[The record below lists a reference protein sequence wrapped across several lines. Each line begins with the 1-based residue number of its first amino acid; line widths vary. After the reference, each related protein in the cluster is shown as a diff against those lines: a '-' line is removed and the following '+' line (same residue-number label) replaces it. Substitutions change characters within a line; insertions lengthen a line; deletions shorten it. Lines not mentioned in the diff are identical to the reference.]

1 MSRPSED
8 ALIARFFAP
17 LATEPGAAALTDD
30 AAVLPAGPGELV
42 VTKDMLVAGVHF
54 FADDPPD
61 LVARKALRVN
71 LSDLAA
77 KGALPAGFL
86 IGLGLP
92 PDWTEEFLQSFAS
105 GLGADIDHFGC
116 PLFGGDT
123 VKVPGPLTLSITAFG
138 RAKRTV
144 RRDGAWPGDLVVATG
159 TIGDGAL
166 GLAARGAEREPA
178 GAPHWLQALDEDQ
191 RAALRLRYLQPEP
204 RSALAEA
211 VSAHASAA
219 MDISDG
225 FAGDLAKLAAASGVR
240 ARRARRGAG
249 PDRPDPHRR
258 RRLRDPRDHSA
269 EGPGAVRGGGT
280 VGRRAGDGGRQ
291 GDRRQSARL
300 AWPGPQDA
308 GSRQRPL
315 RALLIP
321 PSRDMVA
328 SAEAA
333 LPADVAG
340 ERREFSS
347 RLTAAVTTGV
357 RHGDRL
363 RAIVGRRR
371 ASGQLRSPGER
382 GRS

>member
-17 LATEPGAAALTDD
+17 LASEPGAAALTDD

-54 FADDPPD
+54 FPDDPPD

-77 KGALPAGFL
+77 KGAVPTGFL
-86 IGLGLP
+86 IGLGLA
-92 PDWTEEFLQSFAS
+92 PDWTEAFLASFAG
-105 GLGADIDHFGC
+105 GLGADIDQFGC

-144 RRDGAWPGDLVVATG
+144 RRDGAWPGDLVVVTG

-166 GLAARGAEREPA
+166 GLVARAAEREPA
-178 GAPHWLQALDEDQ
+178 GAPGWLGALDEDQ

-204 RSALAEA
+204 RCALAEA

-225 FAGDLAKLAAASGVR
+225 FAGDLAKLAAASGAGAEIDVAAVPLSLAAR
-240 ARRARRGAG
+240 AALVAAPDAIGRILTGGDDYEILATVPPKALPPFEAAARAAGVPVTVVGKVTPGHAVVLRGADG
-249 PDRPDPHRR
+249 KALD
-258 RRLRDPRDHSA
+258 LGS
-269 EGPGAVRGGGT
+269 
-280 VGRRAGDGGRQ
+280 GRF
-291 GDRRQSARL
+291 
-300 AWPGPQDA
+300 
-308 GSRQRPL
+308 
-315 RALLIP
+315 
-321 PSRDMVA
+321 
-328 SAEAA
+328 EH
-333 LPADVAG
+333 
-340 ERREFSS
+340 F
-347 RLTAAVTTGV
+347 
-357 RHGDRL
+357 
-363 RAIVGRRR
+363 
-371 ASGQLRSPGER
+371 
-382 GRS
+382 